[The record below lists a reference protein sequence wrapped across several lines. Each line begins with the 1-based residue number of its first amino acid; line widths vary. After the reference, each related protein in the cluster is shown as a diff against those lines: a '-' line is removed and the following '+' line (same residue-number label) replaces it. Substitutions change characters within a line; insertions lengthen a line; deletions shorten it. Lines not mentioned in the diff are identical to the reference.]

1 MLCELRGARSPYAR
15 NQATILTTHNLGK
28 CAPAAVPLF
37 VPLFLTAQIGKTTM
51 RRREFITFLGGAVAT
66 WPLAAR
72 AQQSAKL
79 PVIGFLSGQSPDAI
93 APYVEAFR
101 AGLADVGFVDGQNV
115 AIEYRWARG
124 HYDLLP
130 TLAAE
135 LIARN
140 PVVIAAT
147 GGDQAISTAKSITQ
161 SIPLVFL
168 VGGDPVQL
176 GLVASFNH
184 PGGTITG
191 ITMLTNLLDAKRLG
205 LLRQTLPQSK
215 AFAFLENPNFPEAQN
230 KVQRTKEAAE
240 ALGIEVVVLSASSEI
255 EINDVMSNF
264 DPRRLNGLLVVGDP
278 FFNSRRDQIVAL
290 VTRIG
295 VPAMYEWR
303 EYAAAG
309 GLMSYGT
316 NLPAAYRTVGAYAGR
331 IAKGEKA
338 ADLPILQPTKFEFVI
353 NLKTA
358 KALGLTIPPTLLATA
373 DEVIE

>member
-1 MLCELRGARSPYAR
+1 VRSNLRSY
-15 NQATILTTHNLGK
+15 
-28 CAPAAVPLF
+28 
-37 VPLFLTAQIGKTTM
+37 
-51 RRREFITFLGGAVAT
+51 
-66 WPLAAR
+66 
-72 AQQSAKL
+72 
-79 PVIGFLSGQSPDAI
+79 PVVGFLSGQSPEAF

-101 AGLADVGFVDGQNV
+101 AGLAEVGFVDGQNV
-115 AIEYRWARG
+115 EIEYRWARG

-130 TLAAE
+130 KLAAE

-147 GGDQAISTAKSITQ
+147 GGDQAISTAKAITQ

-176 GLVASFNH
+176 GLVASFNR

-215 AFAFLENPNFPEAQN
+215 CIVFLQNPNFPEVHN

-240 ALGIEVVVLSASSEI
+240 ALGVEVVVLSASSEI

-264 DPRRLNGLLVVGDP
+264 DRRRFNGLLVVGDP

-290 VTRIG
+290 VTQIG

-303 EYAAAG
+303 EYAVAG

-331 IAKGEKA
+331 IIKGEKA
-338 ADLPILQPTKFEFVI
+338 ADLPVLQPTKFEFVI

-358 KALGLTIPPTLLATA
+358 EALGLVIPPTLLATA

>member
-1 MLCELRGARSPYAR
+1 
-15 NQATILTTHNLGK
+15 
-28 CAPAAVPLF
+28 
-37 VPLFLTAQIGKTTM
+37 M
-51 RRREFITFLGGAVAT
+51 RRREFIILVSGATVA

-79 PVIGFLSGQSPDAI
+79 PVVGFLNSQSPEAF

-101 AGLADVGFVDGQNV
+101 AGLAEVGFVDGQNV

-124 HYDLLP
+124 RYDLLP

-135 LIARN
+135 SIARN
-140 PVVIAAT
+140 PLVIAAT
-147 GGDQAISTAKSITQ
+147 GGDRTILTVKAMTQ

-191 ITMLTNLLDAKRLG
+191 TTMLTNVLDAKRLG

-215 AFAFLENPNFPEAQN
+215 AIAFLQNPNFPEAQD
-230 KVQRTKEAAE
+230 KLQRTKEAAE
-240 ALGIEVVVLSASSEI
+240 ALGVEVVVLSASSEI
-255 EINDVMSNF
+255 EINDVVSNF
-264 DPRRLNGLLVVGDP
+264 DRRSLNGLLVVGDP

-331 IAKGEKA
+331 IIKGEKA
-338 ADLPILQPTKFEFVI
+338 ADLPVLQPTKFEFVI
-353 NLKTA
+353 NLKA
-358 KALGLTIPPTLLATA
+358 AEALGLMIPPTLLATA